1 MKAFDEAPRA
11 GKRAAG
17 LVIGVALAAA
27 IALTPPA
34 KAAPGIEALSQV
46 DTVYVAD
53 PAALWFEEWTDANLK
68 PHDWLY
74 RPDIKIKAGKD
85 LVAAVA
91 ANPSGIGL
99 LTRGQ
104 LSRVQAGS
112 GVPQIAT
119 APTGLAVCAALSVEG
134 ARREAS
140 FGDFAL
146 NSDPIEVLAT
156 ADTLAIAEA
165 LIDAYR
171 FQGRM
176 RVRQVEEAA
185 AIAGISAGKPALAVL
200 PVLPQ
205 ARLLLPET
213 AGYLRPIEM
222 TEAAA
227 EILRSRGLAT
237 QDYHTSF
244 LQQIPLVDGV
254 RTACDEIVLITA
266 HERPIAP
273 EAFTTTSSSWT
284 DSLPGSDF
292 AKRVRQ
298 ALETLELLWR
308 AVPEVKG

>member
-1 MKAFDEAPRA
+1 MKAFDKAPRS
-11 GKRAAG
+11 GERAAG
-17 LVIGVALAAA
+17 LIIGAALAAA
-27 IALTPPA
+27 VALTPPA
-34 KAAPGIEALSQV
+34 NAEPRIGALSQV

-85 LVAAVA
+85 LIAAVA

-104 LSRVQAGS
+104 LSRLQTGS
-112 GVPQIAT
+112 GVPAIAT
-119 APTGLAVCAALSVEG
+119 ASTGLAVCAALSVEG
-134 ARREAS
+134 ARKETS

-146 NSDPIEVLAT
+146 NSDPVEVLAT

-165 LIDAYR
+165 LIDAYK
-171 FQGRM
+171 FQDRM
-176 RVRQVEEAA
+176 SVRQVEEAA

-205 ARLLLPET
+205 ARLPLPET
-213 AGYLRPIEM
+213 GGYLRPIEL

-227 EILRSRGLAT
+227 EALRSRGFDT

-244 LQQIPLVDGV
+244 LQKIPLLDGV

-266 HERPIAP
+266 PDRPIAP
-273 EAFTTTSSSWT
+273 EAFTTSSSSWT
-284 DSLPGSDF
+284 DSFPASDF
-292 AKRVRQ
+292 AKRLRQ
-298 ALETLELLWR
+298 ALEMLELLWQP
-308 AVPEVKG
+308 APEVKG